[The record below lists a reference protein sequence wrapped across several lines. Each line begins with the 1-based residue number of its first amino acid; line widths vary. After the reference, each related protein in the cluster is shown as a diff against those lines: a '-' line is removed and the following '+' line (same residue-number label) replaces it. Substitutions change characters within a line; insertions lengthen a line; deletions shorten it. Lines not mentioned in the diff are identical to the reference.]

1 MTNNSTSPLILI
13 AALLLLASAVAA
25 EEPPVWPGQ
34 VPDRAEGEGPFERL
48 ILRAAMLVDGT
59 GAPPFGPVD
68 IVVAGNRI
76 VEIRNVGMGGIL
88 VDAED
93 RPQADEDTREF
104 DLEGMYIL
112 PGFIDMHGHVG
123 GTGQGVSAD
132 YIFRLWMSH
141 GVTTVR
147 DPGSGAGIDWML
159 EHRYKSA
166 RDLITA
172 PRLHAYVSF
181 GRGHEGT
188 IATAEQARN
197 WVRDIADAGADGIK
211 FYGAS
216 PEVLEAAIDEAGKV
230 GLGTTM
236 HLAQL
241 HVTRTHMLDAARMGL
256 DSMEHWYGLPESMFT
271 DRTVQDYP
279 QDYNYSDEQDRFA
292 EAGKLWQ
299 QAADPESPRWQRVRD
314 ELIEMDFTIVPTL
327 NIYQANRDL
336 MRERTAEWHPLYTR
350 PALWDFFEPSRTAH
364 GSYWFDWTTAIEID
378 WKDNFRRWMDFIN
391 DYKNHGGRVATGSDS
406 GYIYKTYGF
415 GYISELELLQEA
427 GFHPL
432 EVIRAATLKGAEA
445 LGVDQDLGTIEV
457 GKLADL
463 VVVPENP
470 VHNLKV
476 LYGTGAI
483 RVDANNDVYRAGG
496 VAYTIK
502 NGIVFDAEQMR
513 TGLREEVRRAWE
525 EQGRVL
531 TQPGMMESRQE

>member
-1 MTNNSTSPLILI
+1 MIRLIVF
-13 AALLLLASAVAA
+13 ASALSLLFCGVVGA
-25 EEPPVWPGQ
+25 EDSPVWPGE
-34 VPDRAEGEGPFERL
+34 VPERAEGEGPFERL
-48 ILRAAMLVDGT
+48 ILRGAMLVDGT

-68 IVVAGNRI
+68 IVVADNRI
-76 VEIRNVGMGGIL
+76 VEIHNVGMGGIL
-88 VDAED
+88 VDDEQ
-93 RPQADEDTREF
+93 RPQADERTREF
-104 DLEGMYIL
+104 DLEGMYVL
-112 PGFIDMHGHVG
+112 PGFIDLHGHVG
-123 GTGQGVSAD
+123 GSGQGVSAD
-132 YIFRLWMSH
+132 YVFRLWMSH

-147 DPGSGAGIDWML
+147 DPGSGAGIEWMV
-159 EHRYKSA
+159 EHRDKSA
-166 RDLITA
+166 DNTITA
-172 PRLHAYVSF
+172 PRLHGYVSF

-188 IATAEQARN
+188 IVTPEQARK
-197 WVRDIADAGADGIK
+197 WVREIAAAGADGIK
-211 FYGAS
+211 FFGAR
-216 PEVLEAAIDEAGKV
+216 PEVLEAAIDEADKV
-230 GLGTTM
+230 GIGTTM

-279 QDYNYSDEQDRFA
+279 HDYNYSDEQDRFA
-292 EAGKLWQ
+292 EAGKLWR
-299 QAADPESPRWQRVRD
+299 QAAGPDSPRWQQVRD

-336 MRERTAEWHPLYTR
+336 MRERTAEWHPLYTK

-378 WKDNFRRWMDFIN
+378 WKENFRRWMMFLN

-406 GYIYKTYGF
+406 GFIYKTYGF

-432 EVIRAATLKGAEA
+432 EVIRAATLSGAEA
-445 LGVDQDLGTIEV
+445 LGIDRELGTIEV
-457 GKLADL
+457 GKLADM

-470 VHNLKV
+470 VRNLKV

-483 RVDANNDVYRAGG
+483 AVDANNDVYRSGG
-496 VAYTIK
+496 IAYTIK
-502 NGIVFDAEQMR
+502 NGIVFDAEKMR
-513 TGLREEVRRAWE
+513 AGLREEVRRAWE

-531 TQPGMMESRQE
+531 TQPGMP